1 MLLCKYAELCC
12 LLICVVVRV
21 VRPFCCIDGNPQ
33 LIILLYATANTCQQ
47 INQLNLVICFCY
59 FIYINNIDHDVHKEK
74 YKRSKNYFKNSNLKV
89 HKVNA
94 EDEVKHR
101 LEVKTKSF
109 TIYSYTVTLK
119 LFSVSCKFIN
129 IILIFGGCTTSYSIY
144 SVQL

>member
-1 MLLCKYAELCC
+1 MCGLRAQTLSRGETAFFCGKVHFHKSMRYLKWQKYKND
-12 LLICVVVRV
+12 R
-21 VRPFCCIDGNPQ
+21 
-33 LIILLYATANTCQQ
+33 
-47 INQLNLVICFCY
+47 
-59 FIYINNIDHDVHKEK
+59 YINIDHDVHKEK
-74 YKRSKNYFKNSNLKV
+74 YKRSKNYFKNSNLKG

-109 TIYSYTVTLK
+109 TIYSFTVTLK

-129 IILIFGGCTTSYSIY
+129 IILIFGGCTTSFGIY